1 LVLHRQ
7 ARSKLSTRVWL
18 SSQPLFCISHRRRGI
33 ERLKYRSAVDAQVA
47 EIAIGTKR
55 LHS

>member
-1 LVLHRQ
+1 V
-7 ARSKLSTRVWL
+7 RSKLSTRVSL

-33 ERLKYRSAVDAQVA
+33 EKLKYRSAVDALVA
-47 EIAIGTKR
+47 KIAIGTKR